1 MSSDE
6 PTDPAAAEVSR
17 ALSMRASDADR
28 EKVAATLRDAYA
40 DGRLSLAEH
49 EERLSEVYR
58 ATTYAELLPI
68 LADLP
73 VPPGTITVPGDTGSA
88 ISPSSSPGVVVRGD
102 SGGGSNSNMLAVFG
116 GFERKGAWTVPAEMK
131 ATCVFGGGAL
141 DMTTA
146 VFTSRTTTIT
156 AVCVFGGLEIK
167 VPEGVEVQ
175 AEGLTAI
182 FGGHS
187 LPKTNAPAG
196 SPVLIIKGAAVFGGI
211 DVKRV

>member
-6 PTDPAAAEVSR
+6 PTDPAAAVSR
-17 ALSMRASDADR
+17 AMSMRASVADR

-58 ATTYAELLPI
+58 ATTYAELVPI

-73 VPPGTITVPGDTGSA
+73 VPPGTIAVPTIPGSSVA
-88 ISPSSSPGVVVRGD
+88 PGASSSPSIRADQTTGD
-102 SGGGSNSNMLAVFG
+102 SNMLAIFG
-116 GFERKGAWTVPAEMK
+116 GFERKGAWMVPAEMK

-146 VFTSRTTTIT
+146 VFTSKTTVIT
-156 AVCVFGGLEIK
+156 AVCVFGGLEIT

-175 AEGLTAI
+175 AEGLAAV

-187 LPKTNAPAG
+187 MPKTNAPPG

-211 DVKRV
+211 DVKRA

>member
-6 PTDPAAAEVSR
+6 PTDPAAAVSR

-58 ATTYAELLPI
+58 ATTYAELVPI

-73 VPPGTITVPGDTGSA
+73 VPPGTITVPQEPGSA
-88 ISPSSSPGVVVRGD
+88 VSPAAGSGLVVRGD
-102 SGGGSNSNMLAVFG
+102 TTSGANSNMLAVFG
-116 GFERKGAWTVPAEMK
+116 GFERKGAWTLPADMK

-167 VPEGVEVQ
+167 VPEGIEVQ

>member
-6 PTDPAAAEVSR
+6 PIDPAAAVSR
-17 ALSMRASDADR
+17 AMSMRASDADR

-40 DGRLSLAEH
+40 DGRLSLDEH

-58 ATTYAELLPI
+58 ATTYAELVPVLR
-68 LADLP
+68 DLP
-73 VPPGTITVPGDTGSA
+73 VPPGTIAVPQDPDSTVA
-88 ISPSSSPGVVVRGD
+88 PSNPGVVVRGD
-102 SGGGSNSNMLAVFG
+102 SSSGSNSNMIAIFG
-116 GFERKGAWTVPAEMK
+116 GFERKGAWAVPAEMK
-131 ATCVFGGGAL
+131 ATCVFGGGEL
-141 DMTTA
+141 DMTSA
-146 VFTSRTTTIT
+146 VFTSKSTTIT

-167 VPEGVEVQ
+167 VPEGIEVQ
-175 AEGLTAI
+175 AEGLVAI

-187 LPKTNAPAG
+187 LPRTSAPPG